1 MPSRSNLRSLRN
13 PTSVAGRL
21 LVIGAGLV
29 FANSA
34 FAATYY
40 ADEGGSDTNA
50 GTSIGAAFQTI
61 QRAASVMTAGD
72 TYYIRK
78 GVYRETVTPTNS
90 GTSSAPITF
99 APYNGEAVIVSG
111 ADLLSVAWSVHS
123 GSIYHA
129 STVANFR
136 QLTQGTRDST
146 DRIMLGKLET
156 LITRE

>member
-1 MPSRSNLRSLRN
+1 
-13 PTSVAGRL
+13 VAGRL

-40 ADEGGSDTNA
+40 ADEGGDTNA

-72 TYYIRK
+72 TCYIRK
-78 GVYRETVTPTNS
+78 GVYREKVTPTNS
-90 GTSSAPITF
+90 GTLSAPITF
-99 APYNGEAVIVSG
+99 DPYNGKAVIVSG

-123 GSIYHA
+123 GSIYRA
-129 STVANFR
+129 STVTNFR

-156 LITRE
+156 LIARE